1 MKQTNFPSNY
11 PSKDLNKQ
19 PVPPAELG
27 WSLRRSLLVIVL
39 AITLSIWGFSGVV
52 VYIEADQE
60 SQELFD
66 QSLAETAHLLLTL
79 ADHEAEERLA
89 SATNTLTEANVEKHS
104 QYLLLQIW
112 DKQQRLLYRNN
123 AAPDQ
128 PIARHNSR
136 GFGWTQIDGASW
148 RTYSIWNATQ
158 RLQIQIAEPISHR
171 KDISGRFAYKLL
183 LFAMIVL
190 PLLIGALWWS
200 INRLFRALQHSA
212 NQVSRRTPNDL
223 EKVDLAGSPLEL
235 HSLLTAL
242 NQLFERVSHAMEQEQ
257 RFTANA
263 SHELRTPLAAIKA
276 NLQVIQRARN
286 DAERAEAADGLL
298 ISVDRASRL
307 VEQLMTLSRL
317 DPQSQRDPALSCM
330 DLQELIRSQQVEWQR
345 IAEKQHLHLNL
356 RLQAALCLINWES
369 LQILLRNL
377 FDNAVRYTPTG
388 GTITI
393 ACGVTDQ
400 HVFLSINDTGP
411 GIPPE
416 MREKVF
422 ERFFRLPSATA
433 SGSGLGLSIVKSIA
447 ASHHAQVV
455 LSDGEQ
461 GMGVK
466 LSVLFPMPDGD

>member
-1 MKQTNFPSNY
+1 MKKINV
-11 PSKDLNKQ
+11 KDHQ
-19 PVPPAELG
+19 G
-27 WSLRRSLLVIVL
+27 WSLRRSILAIVL

-79 ADHEAEERLA
+79 ADHEVEERQA
-89 SATNTLTEANVEKHS
+89 SAADTLTEANVEKHS

-128 PIARHNSR
+128 PLAQQSTS
-136 GFGWTQIDGASW
+136 GFGWTQIDGKSW
-148 RTYSIWNATQ
+148 RTYSIWNAPQ

-183 LFAMIVL
+183 FFALVVL
-190 PLLIGALWWS
+190 PLMTGALWWS
-200 INRLFRALQHSA
+200 INRLFRTLQHSA
-212 NQVSRRTPNDL
+212 DQVSLRTPSDL
-223 EKVDLAGSPLEL
+223 EKVDLAGAPLEL
-235 HSLLTAL
+235 HSLLSAL

-286 DAERAEAADGLL
+286 EAERQEAADGLL
-298 ISVDRASRL
+298 ISVDRATRL

-317 DPQSQRDPALSCM
+317 DPQAKRDPDLSHT
-330 DLQELIRSQQVEWQR
+330 DLQEFILTQQQEWQR
-345 IAEKQHLHLNL
+345 AAEKQHLQLGFD
-356 RLQAALCLINWES
+356 LQPATCLINRGS

-377 FDNAVRYTPTG
+377 FDNALRYTPSG
-388 GTITI
+388 GSITI
-393 ACGVTDQ
+393 ACGMHEHQ
-400 HVFLSINDTGP
+400 AFLSVNDTGP
-411 GIPPE
+411 GIPVD

-422 ERFFRLPSATA
+422 ERFFRLPGATA
-433 SGSGLGLSIVKSIA
+433 SGSGLGLSIVNSIA
-447 ASHHAQVV
+447 ASHRAQV
-455 LSDGEQ
+455 LLEDGDHGQ
-461 GMGVK
+461 GLKV
-466 LSVLFPMPDGD
+466 SVLFQVTE

>member
-1 MKQTNFPSNY
+1 MTSNTNDIANN
-11 PSKDLNKQ
+11 LR
-19 PVPPAELG
+19 EGMG
-27 WSLRRSLLVIVL
+27 WSLRRSILAIVL

-89 SATNTLTEANVEKHS
+89 SAANTLTEANVEKHS

-112 DKQQRLLYRNN
+112 DKQRRLLYRNN

-128 PIARHNSR
+128 AISQQSSS
-136 GFGWTQIDGASW
+136 GFGWTQIDGKSW
-148 RTYSIWNATQ
+148 RTYSIWNAPQ

-171 KDISGRFAYKLL
+171 KDISSRFAYKLL
-183 LFAMIVL
+183 FFALVVL
-190 PLLIGALWWS
+190 PLMIGALWWS
-200 INRLFRALQHSA
+200 INRLFRVLQHSA
-212 NQVSRRTPNDL
+212 DQVSLRTPNDL
-223 EKVDLAGSPLEL
+223 EKVDLAGAPLEL
-235 HSLLTAL
+235 HSLLSAL

-286 DAERAEAADGLL
+286 EGERQEAADGLL
-298 ISVDRASRL
+298 ISVDRATRL

-317 DPQSQRDPALSCM
+317 DPQAQRDPELSRD
-330 DLQELIRSQQVEWQR
+330 DLQEVILTQQVEWQR
-345 IAEKQHLHLNL
+345 AAEKQQVQLRFDLHP
-356 RLQAALCLINWES
+356 AVCLINRGS

-388 GTITI
+388 GHITI
-393 ACGVTDQ
+393 ACGMREQHAFLSVTD
-400 HVFLSINDTGP
+400 SGP
-411 GIPPE
+411 GIPSD

-422 ERFFRLPSATA
+422 ERFFRLPGATA
-433 SGSGLGLSIVKSIA
+433 SGSGLGLSIVNSIA
-447 ASHHAQVV
+447 ASHHAQVS
-455 LSDGEQ
+455 LNDGEH
-461 GMGVK
+461 GVGLK
-466 LSVLFPMPDGD
+466 VCVLFRALE

>member
-1 MKQTNFPSNY
+1 MKNSSN
-11 PSKDLNKQ
+11 KDN
-19 PVPPAELG
+19 LG
-27 WSLRRSLLVIVL
+27 WSLRRSILAIVL
-39 AITLSIWGFSGVV
+39 AITLTIWGFSGIV

-89 SATNTLTEANVEKHS
+89 SAANTLTESNVEKHS

-112 DKQQRLLYRNN
+112 DKQRRLLYRNN

-128 PIARHNSR
+128 PVAQQASS
-136 GFGWTQIDGASW
+136 GFGWTQFNGQTW
-148 RTYSIWNATQ
+148 RTYSIWNAPQ

-183 LFAMIVL
+183 FFALLVL
-190 PLLIGALWWS
+190 PLMMGALWWS

-212 NQVSRRTPNDL
+212 DQVSLRTPNDL
-223 EKVDLAGSPLEL
+223 EKVDLAGAPLEL
-235 HSLLTAL
+235 HSLLSAL

-263 SHELRTPLAAIKA
+263 SHELRTPLAAIKT

-286 DAERAEAADGLL
+286 EAERQEAADGLL
-298 ISVDRASRL
+298 ISVDRATRL

-317 DPQSQRDPALSCM
+317 DPQAQRDPDLSRA
-330 DLQELIRSQQVEWQR
+330 DLQEFIATQQQEWQR
-345 IAEKQHLHLNL
+345 AADKQHLHL
-356 RLQAALCLINWES
+356 RLDLQPAMCLINRGS

-377 FDNAVRYTPTG
+377 FDNALRYTPAG
-388 GTITI
+388 GTISI
-393 ACGVTDQ
+393 ACGMKEQ
-400 HVFLSINDTGP
+400 QAFLSVNDTGP
-411 GIPPE
+411 GIPAD

-433 SGSGLGLSIVKSIA
+433 SGSGLGLSIVNSIA
-447 ASHHAQVV
+447 ASHHAQVS
-455 LSDGEQ
+455 LQDGEN
-461 GMGVK
+461 GVGLK
-466 LSVLFPMPDGD
+466 VYVLFRVLE

>member
-1 MKQTNFPSNY
+1 MKNIRI
-11 PSKDLNKQ
+11 KDSLN
-19 PVPPAELG
+19 
-27 WSLRRSLLVIVL
+27 WSLRRSILAIVL
-39 AITLSIWGFSGVV
+39 AITLSIWGFSGIV

-89 SATNTLTEANVEKHS
+89 SAANTLTEANVEKHS

-128 PIARHNSR
+128 LITQQSTS
-136 GFGWTQIDGASW
+136 GFGWTQIDGKSW

-158 RLQIQIAEPISHR
+158 RLQIQVAEPISHR

-183 LFAMIVL
+183 FFALVVL
-190 PLLIGALWWS
+190 PLMTGALWWS
-200 INRLFRALQHSA
+200 INRLFRTLQHSA
-212 NQVSRRTPNDL
+212 DQVSLRTPNDL
-223 EKVDLAGSPLEL
+223 EKVELAGAPLEL
-235 HSLLTAL
+235 HSLLSAL

-286 DAERAEAADGLL
+286 EAERQEAADGLL
-298 ISVDRASRL
+298 ISVDRATRL

-317 DPQSQRDPALSCM
+317 DPQAQRDPDLSRA
-330 DLQELIRSQQVEWQR
+330 DLQEFIATQQQEWQR
-345 IAEKQHLHLNL
+345 AADKQHLHL
-356 RLQAALCLINWES
+356 RLDLQPAMCLINRGS

-377 FDNAVRYTPTG
+377 FDNALRYTPAG
-388 GTITI
+388 GTISI
-393 ACGVTDQ
+393 ACGMKEQ
-400 HVFLSINDTGP
+400 QAFLSVNDTGP
-411 GIPPE
+411 GIPAD

-433 SGSGLGLSIVKSIA
+433 SGSGLGLSIVNSIA
-447 ASHHAQVV
+447 ASHHAQVS
-455 LSDGEQ
+455 LQDGEN
-461 GMGVK
+461 GVGLK
-466 LSVLFPMPDGD
+466 VYVLFRVLE